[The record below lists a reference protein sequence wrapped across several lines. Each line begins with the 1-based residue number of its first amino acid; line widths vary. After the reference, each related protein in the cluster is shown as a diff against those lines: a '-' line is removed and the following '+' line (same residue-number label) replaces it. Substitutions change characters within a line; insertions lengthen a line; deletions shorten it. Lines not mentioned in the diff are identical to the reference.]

1 MFPVA
6 MSTPALFLTVSTL
19 VLLVSL
25 LITGRK
31 KRLDTRLE
39 EISDNVKAAERG
51 DALGQLAKATLPRM
65 GSTLMPEDEAE
76 RSRLQTRLIHAG
88 LYKPQAMPWFLGVKM
103 LLMVGPTLF
112 GLTAASLGVVPVMR
126 AGAFSSP
133 YFVGLVLGAI
143 FGILGMILPSYWLD
157 QRKAKRQSQL
167 RRALPDALDALVICL
182 EGGLSLPDSV
192 RRVSSELSTAH
203 PLLATELAIVQRAV
217 QLGRSTGEALRDLGV
232 RSDLEEIRTLASV
245 LIQTERYGAS
255 LVNALRIHAETLRQK
270 RMQYAEEMAQKAA
283 VKILFPTLIFIFPGI
298 FVVVLG
304 PAVYHIFDILR
315 SVRH

>member
-1 MFPVA
+1 MN
-6 MSTPALFLTVSTL
+6 TPALFLTVSTL

-25 LITGRK
+25 LVTGRK
-31 KRLDTRLE
+31 RRLDTRLE
-39 EISDNVKAAERG
+39 ELSDDPKGTEKG
-51 DALGQLAKATLPRM
+51 DALGQLAKAALPRM
-65 GSTLMPEDEAE
+65 GSTLMPDDEAE
-76 RSRLQTRLIHAG
+76 RTRLQTRLVHAG
-88 LYKPQAMPWFLGVKM
+88 LYKPQAMHWYLGVKM
-103 LLMVGPTLF
+103 LLMVGPIVV
-112 GLTAASLGVVPVMR
+112 GLMAASLGLVPTVR
-126 AGAFSSP
+126 AGAFSHS
-133 YFVGLVLGAI
+133 YFVGLVIGAV
-143 FGILGMILPSYWLD
+143 FGIFGMILPSYWLD
-157 QRKAKRQSQL
+157 QRKAKRQSDL

-182 EGGLSLPDSV
+182 EGGLSLPDGV

-203 PLLATELAIVQRAV
+203 PLLAAELAIVQRAV

-255 LVNALRIHAETLRQK
+255 LVNALRIHSETLRQK

-298 FVVVLG
+298 FIVVLG
-304 PAVYHIFDILR
+304 PAVYHIIDILR